1 MTLSS
6 SSDITSFD
14 KGIWRY
20 LPPLCRDIL
29 ILMRM
34 DRPIGWW
41 LLVLPAWIVMP
52 VAARL
57 HDIGIGELF
66 RLMGLFL
73 IGAIIMRG
81 TGCVVNDLWDRD
93 IDPQVTR
100 TSSRP
105 IAAQR
110 IGIGLALVIIVFLAL
125 IGLAVLIQLP
135 VEAVAVGIAALPLII
150 AYPLAKRLTGY
161 TQIVLG
167 ITYSWGVL
175 LGWAAVGVWP
185 DSRVIWLYLAMACW
199 TFGYDTIY
207 AIQDMSDDKR
217 IGIGSSALSLA
228 GHIQKV
234 TAVVYTM
241 VIALLI
247 GFALATGAGP
257 FFSFAILAAA
267 YHFGWQVARIDENN
281 PDLAGRLFRSN
292 RNVGLI
298 LAAGTLA
305 DTIKATGWN
314 PLG

>member
-1 MTLSS
+1 MTQS

-29 ILMRM
+29 ILMRW

-57 HDIGIGELF
+57 NAIPAGELF
-66 RLMGLFL
+66 WLMGLFL
-73 IGAIIMRG
+73 IGAIVMRG
-81 TGCVVNDLWDRD
+81 TGCIINDLWDRD
-93 IDPQVTR
+93 IDPQVVR
-100 TSSRP
+100 TSGRP

-110 IGIGLALVIIVFLAL
+110 ISVGLALVIIVVLAL

-135 VEAVAVGIAALPLII
+135 VEAVTVGIAALPLIV

-161 TQIVLG
+161 PQIILG

-175 LGWAAVGVWP
+175 LGWAAVGGWP
-185 DSRVIWLYLAMACW
+185 DIRVIWLYLAMACW

-207 AIQDMSDDKR
+207 AIQDMSDDER

-228 GHIQKV
+228 GRIQKV
-234 TAVVYTM
+234 TAVVYGA

-247 GFALATGAGP
+247 SFALATGAGL
-257 FFSFAILAAA
+257 FFHFAILVAA
-267 YHFGWQVARIDENN
+267 YHFVWQVARIDEHN

-298 LAAGTLA
+298 LSLGTLA
-305 DTIKATGWN
+305 DLLQAIGWISI
-314 PLG
+314 G